1 LKIITISAKARHGK
15 DFTAEL
21 IKKRLEQEGN
31 RVLIAHYGDLLK
43 YICIT
48 FFKWNGEKDDV
59 GRTLLQHVGTDI
71 IRKEKPDYWV
81 DFLISIFNLF
91 PDEWDYV
98 IIPDT
103 RFPNENS
110 KLKDEKFKVITVRI
124 VRPNFDNGL
133 TEEQKAHESE
143 MALDDYHFDYLIV
156 NHGDKTINGEVDK
169 FIDYVKLRSV
179 VL

>member
-1 LKIITISAKARHGK
+1 MKIITIAAKARHGK
-15 DFTAEL
+15 DFTADL
-21 IKKRLEQEGN
+21 IKKRLEHEGN

-43 YICIT
+43 YICTT

-71 IRKEKPDYWV
+71 IRKKQPNYWV
-81 DFLISIFNLF
+81 DFLISILNFF

-110 KLKDEKFKVITVRI
+110 KLKDEKFKVVSVGV

-133 TEEQKAHESE
+133 TEKQKTHESE
-143 MALDDYHFDYLIV
+143 TALDNYRFDYLIV
-156 NHGDKTINGEVDK
+156 NHGDETINGEVDK
-169 FIDYVKLRSV
+169 FIDYIKRSV
-179 VL
+179 LL

>member
-1 LKIITISAKARHGK
+1 MKIITISAKARHGK
-15 DFTAEL
+15 DFTADL

-43 YICIT
+43 YICTT

-71 IRKEKPDYWV
+71 IRQKKPDYWV

-110 KLKDEKFKVITVRI
+110 KLKDEEFKVVSVRI

-133 TEEQKAHESE
+133 TEKQKAHESE
-143 MALDDYHFDYLIV
+143 TALDDYRFDYLIV
-156 NHGDKTINGEVDK
+156 NHGDETINGEVDK
-169 FIDYVKLRSV
+169 FIDYIN
-179 VL
+179 